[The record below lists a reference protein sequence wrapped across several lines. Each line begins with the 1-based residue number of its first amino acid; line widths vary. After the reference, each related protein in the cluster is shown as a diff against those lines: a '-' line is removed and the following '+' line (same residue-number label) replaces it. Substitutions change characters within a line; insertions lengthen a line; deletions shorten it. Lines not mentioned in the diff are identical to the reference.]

1 MKYLSI
7 AITPSS
13 ENLEVCQILEICII
27 LEDTEKLLSI
37 EKLPMFYGI
46 INYSMINGD
55 AAFLAEAV
63 NVIAKL
69 SRINIITN
77 KFNYLKE
84 NRIFT
89 IDLISKAIFNWLLD
103 NGYETVISNSNI
115 PSPIE
120 VNVASDM
127 PNIKEFLST
136 INDFSNLIKI
146 NPVIIDPRFKFIN
159 WEGHNIPS
167 IDECKLKHN
176 IQFNLEDICDRAK
189 SMIELI
195 RISTNNYNTI

>member
-13 ENLEVCQILEICII
+13 ENLEICQVLEICLI
-27 LEDTEKLLSI
+27 LEDTETLLPFI
-37 EKLPMFYGI
+37 KLPTFYGI

-55 AAFLAEAV
+55 ATSLEKAAD
-63 NVIAKL
+63 VITKL
-69 SRINIITN
+69 SKIKSVSN
-77 KFNYLKE
+77 KSDYLKE
-84 NRIFT
+84 TRIFNV
-89 IDLISKAIFNWLLD
+89 DLISKAIFNWLLD
-103 NGYETVISNSNI
+103 NGYETVISNSNK
-115 PSPIE
+115 PFPIE

-195 RISTNNYNTI
+195 RLSTNNYNTI